1 MFTNITRLAALAL
14 VSISLVACSGE
25 ADESVQEDSAEIVS
39 RTARFETFTGLDGQ
53 FYFDLV
59 AGNGENVLRS
69 EGYKT
74 EAARDG
80 AVKSVI
86 QNGVDAK
93 SFAILPAKN
102 GEYYFNLKAGN
113 GEIIATSETYTTK
126 SSATRAS
133 RTVQALIK
141 VLGAT
146 PETRPAVRQERFEL
160 FVGENKQNYFR
171 LRAGNGEIVLGSEG
185 YSSKAAAQS
194 GVASVKANGQNAA
207 NFQIIETVDGQ
218 FAVRLVAQNGEIIA
232 KGESYVSKSNA
243 QRAINTIAG
252 LLADGAPTAAL

>member
-69 EGYKT
+69 EGYKS

-80 AVKSVI
+80 GVKSVI

-93 SFAILPAKN
+93 SFAVLPAKN

-126 SSATRAS
+126 SSATRAT

-141 VLGAT
+141 VLGAA

-185 YSSKAAAQS
+185 YSSKAAAQN

-218 FAVRLVAQNGEIIA
+218 FAIRLVAQNGEIIA

-243 QRAINTIAG
+243 QRAIVTIAG